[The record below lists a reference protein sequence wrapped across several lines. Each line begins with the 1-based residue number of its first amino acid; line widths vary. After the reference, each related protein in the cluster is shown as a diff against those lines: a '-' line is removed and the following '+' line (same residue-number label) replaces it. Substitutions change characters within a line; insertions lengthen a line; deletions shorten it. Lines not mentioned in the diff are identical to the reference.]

1 MSKVV
6 ILEAQ
11 LGVSKI
17 INDLSLK
24 FATKNPDLARWL
36 EKIDSTPIITE
47 CVKKSIQRLK
57 ESDVQTDNQ
66 VLIDGAVYTDNYRGM
81 QIIGVLKTDKL
92 PTGLGVIIN
101 RGKVKF
107 AADGN
112 RSGSEEEAKRL
123 QDLFEKIFLQEIV
136 KAFLQVFGYKFKA
149 VETTAGSEPAIFIK
163 GVKQ

>member
-6 ILEAQ
+6 IFEAQ
-11 LGVSKI
+11 LGVSEI

-24 FATKNPDLARWL
+24 FVAKNPDLAKWL
-36 EKIDSTPIITE
+36 ENIDSTPIITE

-57 ESDVQTDNQ
+57 DGGIQTDNQ
-66 VLIDGAVYTDNYRGM
+66 ASIDGATYTSDYHGM
-81 QIIGVLKTDKL
+81 EIVGVLKTDKL
-92 PTGLGVIIN
+92 PTGLGVMVN
-101 RGKVKF
+101 NGKIKF

-136 KAFLQVFGYKFKA
+136 KAFLQILGYRIKIS
-149 VETTAGSEPAIFIK
+149 ETTVGSDPAIFIE